1 MKKPRDISN
10 PAYTQISV
18 YVVLTFVALLV
29 TYAVF
34 GNLPALGAGIARV
47 LSPFGIIITP
57 LVGGLVIAYLL
68 LPPVERLQRRLQAV
82 PALRERA
89 VLARTLA
96 IVITAILLVAV
107 ILVALGA
114 ILATVVGEVQQLSL
128 THLDTTLGTIGAAIQ
143 SNYHEFESWLAA
155 IDVSSDQ
162 LGEAVQYLSD
172 SLATMLDG
180 FGDSVLTGVSE
191 LPKFVSNLLFSLIF
205 AIYLML
211 DTEHIATYWD
221 GVLLRLFGAR
231 VHQAVHSFLADA
243 DHAFSGY
250 IRGQL
255 LDAIFMG
262 FAASIVLSL
271 VGVKFSFLIGI
282 LSGIGNLIPYV
293 GPIVA
298 FASTALVCLL
308 EGDLATLVSGI
319 VALAVVQ
326 FIDANVVNP
335 KLLSD
340 NVEVHPLL
348 VIAALLLGGEVGGF
362 VGMLVAV
369 PLAALAKTLFQ
380 RLVDYL
386 GARKGLP
393 PLEETDSNAG
403 TDISSDS

>member
-34 GNLPALGAGIARV
+34 GNLPALGAGAARLFAPLGIV
-47 LSPFGIIITP
+47 LTP

-68 LPPVERLQRRLQAV
+68 LPPVERLQGRLRRI
-82 PALRERA
+82 PALRDRA
-89 VLARTLA
+89 GLTRILA
-96 IVITAILLVAV
+96 IVITVVALVAIV
-107 ILVALGA
+107 LACLAI
-114 ILATVVGEVQQLSL
+114 ILATVVGEVQQLDL
-128 THLDTTLGTIGAAIQ
+128 THLDTLLSTIGAGIQ
-143 SNYHEFESWLAA
+143 SNYHEFETWLAA

-162 LGEAVQYLSD
+162 LSEAVQYLSD

-191 LPKFVSNLLFSLIF
+191 LPKFVSNLLFSFIF

-211 DTEHIATYWD
+211 DTEHIAAYWD
-221 GVLLRLFGAR
+221 GVLLRTLGAR
-231 VHQAVHSFLADA
+231 VHQAAHSFLADA

-255 LDAIFMG
+255 LDALFMG

-308 EGDLATLVSGI
+308 EGDLATLVYGI
-319 VALAVVQ
+319 VALALVQ

-335 KLLSD
+335 KLLSA

-348 VIAALLLGGEVGGF
+348 VIAALLLGGGVGGF

-380 RLVDYL
+380 HLVDYL

-393 PLEETDSNAG
+393 PLEETDGEAG
-403 TDISSDS
+403 ADVSSDS